1 MEHIRLYHGEQRD
14 LAKAA
19 GVTRSYICSIVK
31 GRLKCPEKL
40 AEKLEEASSGR
51 ITKAQWMGQ
60 FKGRV
65 KDAEATA
72 ATQG

>member
-1 MEHIRLYHGEQRD
+1 MEHIRLYHGEQTE
-14 LAKAA
+14 LAKAV
-19 GVTRSYICSIVK
+19 GVVKSYICSIVK

-51 ITKAQWMGQ
+51 ISKSQWMGQ
-60 FKGRV
+60 FKGG
-65 KDAEATA
+65 KDAEGIT

>member
-19 GVTRSYICSIVK
+19 GVTKSYICSIVK

-40 AEKLEEASSGR
+40 AVKLEEASKGR
-51 ITKAQWMGQ
+51 IPKSQWMGQ
-60 FKGRV
+60 FKGGKDV
-65 KDAEATA
+65 KGIT

>member
-14 LAKAA
+14 LAKAV
-19 GVTRSYICSIVK
+19 GVVRSYICSIVK

-51 ITKAQWMGQ
+51 ITKSQWMGQ
-60 FKGRV
+60 YRGKGC
-65 KDAEATA
+65 
-72 ATQG
+72 

>member
-19 GVTRSYICSIVK
+19 GVTKSYICSIVK

-40 AEKLEEASSGR
+40 AVKLEEASSGR
-51 ITKAQWMGQ
+51 ITKSQWMGQ
-60 FKGRV
+60 FKGGKDV
-65 KDAEATA
+65 KGIT